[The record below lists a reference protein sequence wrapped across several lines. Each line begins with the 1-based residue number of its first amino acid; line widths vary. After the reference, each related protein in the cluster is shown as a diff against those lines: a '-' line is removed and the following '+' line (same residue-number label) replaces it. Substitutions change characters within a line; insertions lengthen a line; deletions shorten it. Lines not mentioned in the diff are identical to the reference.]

1 MIRLDSSLTKIFDIT
16 DGSVHC
22 EQVSSSLTEHIQ
34 ILSSSNLEDLKDEAQ
49 RVRDLF
55 FKTLPQ
61 YDYDRSAIALRS
73 PFEAI

>member
-22 EQVSSSLTEHIQ
+22 EQVSSSLTEQIQ
-34 ILSSSNLEDLKDEAQ
+34 ILRSSNLEDLKDEAQ

-61 YDYDRSAIALRS
+61 YD
-73 PFEAI
+73 